1 MPDEFTH
8 QRESPRKLEVKGLKI
23 NLTPGGSLHI
33 VICIVGQQY
42 MAKIYYINIIC
53 MFACHGQSKGS
64 IN

>member
-8 QRESPRKLEVKGLKI
+8 QGESPRKLEVKGLKN

-42 MAKIYYINIIC
+42 MAKIYCVNIIC
-53 MFACHGQSKGS
+53 MFACQGKKQGVY
-64 IN
+64 